1 MKPIGPLMWEH
12 RLIEEMLKKVEKE
25 IGNIRQKH
33 QLNSVY
39 IDTVVDF
46 IRIYA
51 DRTHHGKE
59 EDILFK
65 ALEGKPLTAE
75 HKRIMEEL
83 IAEHV
88 YSRQTVARL
97 VAAKEQYMSG
107 QETMLNEVVDILLK
121 LASFYPEHINKEDK
135 NFFFPV
141 MEYFTADEQQEMLK
155 AFGEFD
161 RKMIHEKYRKVVD
174 SVENY
179 SSKLISTNQF
189 RC

>member
-12 RLIEEMLKKVEKE
+12 RLIEEMLKKVEEE

-33 QLNSVY
+33 QFNPVY

-65 ALEGKPLTAE
+65 ALEGKTLSVE
-75 HKRIMEEL
+75 HKRIMDEL

-88 YSRQTVARL
+88 YSRETVARL
-97 VAAKEQYMSG
+97 VSAKEQYMNR
-107 QETMLNEVVDILLK
+107 QVTMLDQVLDILMK

-135 NFFFPV
+135 AFFFPV
-141 MEYFTADEQQEMLK
+141 MEYFTAEEQQEMLQ
-155 AFGEFD
+155 AFWEFD

-174 SVENY
+174 SIENY
-179 SSKLISTNQF
+179 SI
-189 RC
+189 